1 MPSLF
6 DPYDLGPIHLKNRIV
21 MAPME
26 RSRARNPG
34 WVPDADTARYFSQ
47 RAGAG
52 LIVTG
57 SIAISEWARTWAF
70 EPGLYTEPQI
80 EGWRRVANEVHDR
93 GGVIFGQ
100 VRHGGRASHFSHQPN
115 GQATVSSTDTGATKA
130 ISMAFDEDG
139 QPAFLLQSKPRA
151 LRTEEVSQI
160 VGEFAQA
167 ARNAREAGLDGVEIH
182 GANGY
187 LHDQFIN
194 GALNTR
200 NDRYGGSI
208 ENRIRFTLETID
220 AVIDAIGPERTGI
233 RLSPFGRYNEM
244 QAFEDEAETHL
255 TLAAE
260 LSNRNIAYVHFSD
273 QSRWAEA
280 DDVSISKNF
289 FWAFRGAFRGPLIL
303 ANGYLK
309 ESGQAAIDAGEA
321 DLIGIGK
328 PFLANPDLVE
338 RLRNDWPLN
347 AWNSKTFYTEG
358 PIGYVDYPTY
368 QKSDA
373 GHGANAPDA
382 SPDRRQPLRIVRNV
396 A

>member
-6 DPYDLGPIHLKNRIV
+6 DPYDLGSIHLKNRIV

-26 RSRARNPG
+26 RSRARNRDWAPE
-34 WVPDADTARYFSQ
+34 ADTARYFSQ

-70 EPGLYTEPQI
+70 EPGLYTPTQI
-80 EGWRRVANEVHDR
+80 EAWRYVANEVHDH
-93 GGVIFGQ
+93 GGLIFGQ
-100 VRHGGRASHFSHQPN
+100 LRHGGRASHFSHQPN
-115 GQATVSSTDTGATKA
+115 GQATVSSTDTGL
-130 ISMAFDEDG
+130 
-139 QPAFLLQSKPRA
+139 PAFLVQSKPRA
-151 LRTEEVSQI
+151 LRTEEVPQI

-167 ARNAREAGLDGVEIH
+167 AGNAREAGLDGVEIH
-182 GANGY
+182 AANGY

-200 NDRYGGSI
+200 DDRYGGSI
-208 ENRIRFTLETID
+208 ENRIRFTLETVD
-220 AVIDAIGPERTGI
+220 AVISAIGGERTGI

-244 QAFEDEAETHL
+244 PAFEDEAETYL

-260 LSNRNIAYVHFSD
+260 LSKRNIAYAHFSD
-273 QSRWAEA
+273 QTRWA
-280 DDVSISKNF
+280 DDVSIPENF
-289 FWAFRGAFRGPLIL
+289 LRAFRSAFRGPVIL
-303 ANGYLK
+303 AGGYLK
-309 ESGQAAIDAGEA
+309 ENGQTAIDAGEA

-347 AWNSKTFYTEG
+347 AWNSDTFYSEG
-358 PIGYVDYPTY
+358 PAGYTDYPLYVDE
-368 QKSDA
+368 SA
-373 GHGANAPDA
+373 
-382 SPDRRQPLRIVRNV
+382 RRYR
-396 A
+396 

>member
-1 MPSLF
+1 MLSLF
-6 DPYDLGPIHLKNRIV
+6 DPYDLGPIRLKNRIV

-26 RSRARNPG
+26 RSRARNRDWAPE
-34 WVPDADTARYFSQ
+34 ADTARYFSQ

-57 SIAISEWARTWAF
+57 SIAISPWARTWAF
-70 EPGLYTEPQI
+70 EPGLYTRAQI
-80 EGWRRVANEVHDR
+80 DAWRRVANAVHDH

-100 VRHGGRASHFSHQPN
+100 IRHGGRASHFSHQPN

-130 ISMAFDEDG
+130 ISMAFDEHG
-139 QPAFLLQSKPRA
+139 LPAFLVQSKPRA

-167 ARNAREAGLDGVEIH
+167 ARHAREAGLDGVEIH

-194 GALNTR
+194 RTLNTR
-200 NDRYGGSI
+200 DDRYGGSI
-208 ENRIRFTLETID
+208 ENRIRFTLETVD
-220 AVIDAIGPERTGI
+220 AVINAIGGERTGI

-244 QAFEDEAETHL
+244 PAFEDEAETYL

-260 LSNRNIAYVHFSD
+260 LSRRNIAYVHISD
-273 QSRWAEA
+273 QIRWA
-280 DDVSISKNF
+280 DDVSIPKNF
-289 FWAFRGAFRGPLIL
+289 LRAVRSAFRGPLIL
-303 ANGYLK
+303 AGGCLK
-309 ESGQAAIDAGEA
+309 ENGQAAIDAGEA
-321 DLIGIGK
+321 DLIAIGK

-358 PIGYVDYPTY
+358 PAGYIDYPLCVDE
-368 QKSDA
+368 S
-373 GHGANAPDA
+373 
-382 SPDRRQPLRIVRNV
+382 VR
-396 A
+396 

>member
-6 DPYDLGPIHLKNRIV
+6 DPYNLGPFHLKNRLV

-70 EPGLYTEPQI
+70 EPGLYTEAQI
-80 EGWRRVANEVHDR
+80 EGWRRVNAEVHR
-93 GGVIFGQ
+93 HGGIIFGQ
-100 VRHGGRASHFSHQPN
+100 LRHGGRASHPSHQPN
-115 GQATVSSTDTGATKA
+115 GQSTVSSTDIGAERA
-130 ISMAFDEDG
+130 ISMAFDESG
-139 QPAFLLQSKPRA
+139 QPAVLLQTRPRA

-160 VGEFAQA
+160 AREFAQA
-167 ARNAREAGLDGVEIH
+167 ARNAREGGFDGIEIH

-194 GALNTR
+194 GGLNTR
-200 NDRYGGSI
+200 DDRYGGSI

-220 AVIDAIGPERTGI
+220 EVISAIGSERTSI

-244 QAFEDEAETHL
+244 PPFEDEAETYL
-255 TLAAE
+255 ALAAE
-260 LSNRNIAYVHFSD
+260 LSRRNIAYVHFSD
-273 QSRWAEA
+273 QTRWDDAEG
-280 DDVSISKNF
+280 VSIPKNYLG
-289 FWAFRGAFRGPLIL
+289 AFRSAFRGPVIL
-303 ANGYLK
+303 AGGYLK
-309 ESGQAAIDAGEA
+309 ENGQAAIDAGEA
-321 DLIGIGK
+321 DLIGVGK

-358 PIGYVDYPTY
+358 PVGYIDYP
-368 QKSDA
+368 A
-373 GHGANAPDA
+373 CVDA
-382 SPDRRQPLRIVRNV
+382 SDLRPQKALTVFPR
-396 A
+396 

>member
-6 DPYDLGPIHLKNRIV
+6 DPYDLGPFHLKNRIV

-34 WVPDADTARYFSQ
+34 WVPEADTARYFSQ

-70 EPGLYTEPQI
+70 EPGLYTEAQI
-80 EGWRRVANEVHDR
+80 DGWRRVTGRVHDH

-100 VRHGGRASHFSHQPN
+100 LRHGGRASHVSHQPN
-115 GQATVSSTDTGATKA
+115 RQRTVSSTDTGATKA
-130 ISMAFDEDG
+130 ISMAFDETG
-139 QPAFLLQSKPRA
+139 NPAFLVQSKPRA

-160 VGEFAQA
+160 VYEFARA
-167 ARNAREAGLDGVEIH
+167 ARNGRAGGFDGVEIH

-200 NDRYGGSI
+200 DDRYGGSI
-208 ENRIRFTLETID
+208 ENRIRFTLETVD
-220 AVIDAIGPERTGI
+220 AVIDAIGSERTGI
-233 RLSPFGRYNEM
+233 RLSPYGRYNEM
-244 QAFEDEAETHL
+244 PAFDDEAETYL

-260 LSNRNIAYVHFSD
+260 LSRRHIAYVHFSD
-273 QSRWAEA
+273 QTRWA
-280 DDVSISKNF
+280 DDVSIPPDYLRT
-289 FWAFRGAFRGPLIL
+289 FRDTLRRPVIL
-303 ANGYLK
+303 AGGYLK
-309 ESGQAAIDAGEA
+309 ETGQAALDAGEA
-321 DLIGIGK
+321 DLIGMGK

-338 RLRNDWPLN
+338 RLRNNWPLN
-347 AWNSKTFYTEG
+347 AWNSKTFYTGG
-358 PIGYVDYPTY
+358 PVGYIDYPVCAAD
-368 QKSDA
+368 SA
-373 GHGANAPDA
+373 
-382 SPDRRQPLRIVRNV
+382 R
-396 A
+396 

>member
-26 RSRARNPG
+26 RSRARNRDWAPE
-34 WVPDADTARYFSQ
+34 ADTARYFSQ

-70 EPGLYTEPQI
+70 EPGLYTPTQI
-80 EGWRRVANEVHDR
+80 EAWRHVADEVHDH

-100 VRHGGRASHFSHQPN
+100 IRHGGRASHFSHQPN

-130 ISMAFDEDG
+130 IAMAFDENG
-139 QPAFLLQSKPRA
+139 KPAFLVQSKPRA

-194 GALNTR
+194 GTLNTR
-200 NDRYGGSI
+200 DDRYGGSV
-208 ENRIRFTLETID
+208 ENRIRFTLETVD
-220 AVIDAIGPERTGI
+220 AVISAIGGERLGI

-244 QAFEDEAETHL
+244 PAFEDEAETYL

-260 LSNRNIAYVHFSD
+260 LAKRNIAYAHFSD
-273 QSRWAEA
+273 QTRWA
-280 DDVSISKNF
+280 DDVSIPENF
-289 FWAFRGAFRGPLIL
+289 LRAFRSAFRGPVIL
-303 ANGYLK
+303 AGGYLK
-309 ESGQAAIDAGEA
+309 ENGQAAIDAGEA

-338 RLRNDWPLN
+338 RLRNNWPLN
-347 AWNSKTFYTEG
+347 AWDSKTFYTEG
-358 PIGYVDYPTY
+358 PIGYIDYPIC
-368 QKSDA
+368 QKYGS
-373 GHGANAPDA
+373 GQGTNARGA
-382 SPDRRQPLRIVRNV
+382 SPDRRQPLRIVRDV

>member
-6 DPYDLGPIHLKNRIV
+6 DPYDLGPFHLKNRLV

-34 WVPDADTARYFSQ
+34 WVPEADTAQYFSQ

-70 EPGLYTEPQI
+70 EPGLYTEAQI
-80 EGWRRVANEVHDR
+80 EGWRRVNAEVHHH
-93 GGVIFGQ
+93 GGIIFGQ
-100 VRHGGRASHFSHQPN
+100 LRHGGRASHPSHQPN
-115 GQATVSSTDTGATKA
+115 CQSTVSSTDTGAKKA
-130 ISMAFDEDG
+130 ISMAFDENG
-139 QPAFLLQSKPRA
+139 QPAVLVQTRPRP

-160 VGEFAQA
+160 AREFANA
-167 ARNAREAGLDGVEIH
+167 ARNAREGGFDGIEIH

-194 GALNTR
+194 GGLNTR

-208 ENRIRFTLETID
+208 ENRIRFTLETVD
-220 AVIDAIGPERTGI
+220 AVISAIGAERTGI

-244 QAFEDEAETHL
+244 PAFEDEAETYL

-260 LSNRNIAYVHFSD
+260 LSKRNIAYAHFSD
-273 QSRWAEA
+273 QTRWA
-280 DDVSISKNF
+280 DDVSIPENF
-289 FWAFRGAFRGPLIL
+289 LRAFRSAFRGPVIL
-303 ANGYLK
+303 AGGYLK
-309 ESGQAAIDAGEA
+309 ENGQAAIDAGEA
-321 DLIGIGK
+321 DLIAIGK
-328 PFLANPDLVE
+328 PFVANPDLVE

-347 AWNSKTFYTEG
+347 AWNSKTFYTVG
-358 PIGYVDYPTY
+358 RAGYIDYPLC
-368 QKSDA
+368 
-373 GHGANAPDA
+373 
-382 SPDRRQPLRIVRNV
+382 R
-396 A
+396 

>member
-6 DPYDLGPIHLKNRIV
+6 DPYDLGLIHLKNRIV

-34 WVPDADTARYFSQ
+34 WVPDSDTARYFSQ

-70 EPGLYTEPQI
+70 EPGLYTEAQI
-80 EGWRRVANEVHDR
+80 EGWRRVTAAVHDH

-100 VRHGGRASHFSHQPN
+100 LRHGGRASHFSHQPN
-115 GQATVSSTDTGATKA
+115 GQPTVSSTNTGAKKA
-130 ISMAFDEDG
+130 ISMAFDEKG
-139 QPAFLLQSKPRA
+139 QPAFLVQSKPRA

-160 VGEFAQA
+160 AREFAQA
-167 ARNAREAGLDGVEIH
+167 ARNAREAGFDGVEIH

-194 GALNTR
+194 GTLNTR
-200 NDRYGGSI
+200 GDRYGGSL
-208 ENRIRFTLETID
+208 ENRIRFTLETVD
-220 AVIDAIGPERTGI
+220 TVTDAIGAERTGI

-244 QAFEDEAETHL
+244 PAFEDESETYL

-260 LSNRNIAYVHFSD
+260 LSRRNIAYVHISD
-273 QSRWAEA
+273 QTRWV
-280 DDVSISKNF
+280 DDISIPENF
-289 FWAFRGAFRGPLIL
+289 LRAFRGAFRGPLIL
-303 ANGYLK
+303 AGGYLK
-309 ESGQAAIDAGEA
+309 ENGQAAIDAGEA
-321 DLIGIGK
+321 DLIAMGK
-328 PFLANPDLVE
+328 PLLANPDLVE
-338 RLRNDWPLN
+338 RLRNGWPLN
-347 AWNSKTFYTEG
+347 SWNSETFYTGG
-358 PIGYVDYPTY
+358 PVGYVDYPSCAD
-368 QKSDA
+368 KS
-373 GHGANAPDA
+373 
-382 SPDRRQPLRIVRNV
+382 V